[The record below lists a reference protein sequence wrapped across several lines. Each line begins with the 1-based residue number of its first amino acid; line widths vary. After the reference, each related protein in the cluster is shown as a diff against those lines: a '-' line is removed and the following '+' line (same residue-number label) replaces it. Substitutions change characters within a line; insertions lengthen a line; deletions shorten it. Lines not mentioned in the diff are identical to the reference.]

1 MLLLLGT
8 LEIRLG
14 EHIRSSTSDS
24 SITRDFK
31 VSTMTSHPQ
40 YNGNSH
46 DIALVKHTQ
55 MFGRLLQFTNVQ
67 VKLAEAADLSI
78 FTPVCMPRQADYTG
92 LRTTVIGWGET
103 SANRLPGDPPVT
115 KAVSRLKR
123 FKGMETE

>member
-1 MLLLLGT
+1 MHWQYEYSLRALIQHLCNTKVIYHKSFTTTQIDIVRPGVKCFPDLLGIFLGT

-55 MFGRLLQFTNVQ
+55 MFGRLLQFTN
-67 VKLAEAADLSI
+67 EM
-78 FTPVCMPRQADYTG
+78 FR
-92 LRTTVIGWGET
+92 
-103 SANRLPGDPPVT
+103 
-115 KAVSRLKR
+115 
-123 FKGMETE
+123 

>member
-40 YNGNSH
+40 YNGNSN

-115 KAVSRLKR
+115 KAVSWLKR